1 MARKRLTDAV
11 VKAAACAKG
20 TDRCEPWD
28 AVSTGLVLRVT
39 EAGAK
44 SWYAI
49 YRSPVTSKQTKLRL
63 GDVKTTDAMAGLTL
77 AEARSTNIQ
86 VQSDVDAGRD
96 PRIERER
103 AQAEE
108 RRRLEAQRQESAMAT
123 FRALVNEYLA
133 EKQSLRAGTI
143 KSYQSALDNDI
154 LPALG
159 HKLVREIT
167 ALDFE
172 VVIERVAKKGKRAR
186 ARTVKTALGSV
197 WGWARRTAKW
207 RALGVTRDL
216 LSEVN
221 PDLTTKGAARK
232 RKLTDAELRELWK
245 SVEASNLG
253 KATKIAF
260 KLTVLLGE
268 RSTEL
273 IHAPWSEI
281 VDLDGVAPRW
291 VLPAERNK
299 GKTEKVLPLPPMAAE
314 LLRELRN
321 YTGKSPWLIPGR
333 GDLSKPAHAGLLVGS
348 IRHLRQQKL
357 LTIAKFSPHD
367 LRRTMANRMEE
378 ELEISSEAIKGVL
391 GHARSDVTSVHY
403 TQGQKLGAKLAAL
416 SAWER
421 RVKEIVGFVPV
432 IGEGNVVELK
442 RA

>member
-11 VKAAACAKG
+11 VRAAACAKG
-20 TDRCEPWD
+20 TDRCELWD
-28 AVSTGLVLRVT
+28 AVSHGLVLRVT

-63 GDVKTTDAMAGLTL
+63 GDVKNTEAMAGLTL
-77 AEARSTNIQ
+77 AEARSVNIQ

-108 RRRLEAQRQESAMAT
+108 RRRLETQRQKSAMAT
-123 FRALVNEYLA
+123 FRALVDEYLA
-133 EKQSLRAGTI
+133 EKQGLRAGTI

-186 ARTVKTALGSV
+186 ARNVKTALGSV

-216 LSEVN
+216 VSEVN
-221 PDLTTKGAARK
+221 PELTTKGAART
-232 RKLTDAELRELWK
+232 RKLTDDELRTLWA

-253 KATKIAF
+253 QPTKIAF
-260 KLTVLLGE
+260 KLTILLGE

-281 VDLDGVAPRW
+281 VDLDGASPRW
-291 VLPAERNK
+291 VLPAARNK
-299 GKTEKVLPLPPMAAE
+299 GKAEKVLPLPPMAAG
-314 LLRELRN
+314 LLRELR
-321 YTGKSPWLIPGR
+321 THTDRSPWLIPAR
-333 GDLSKPAHAGLLVGS
+333 GDLAKPAHAGLLVGS
-348 IRHLRQQKL
+348 IRHLRQQEL

-391 GHARSDVTSVHY
+391 GHARAQTLRRCTTRRGRSSVPSSPRS
-403 TQGQKLGAKLAAL
+403 QRGSGAC
-416 SAWER
+416 ER
-421 RVKEIVGFVPV
+421 LWGLRRLRIKATCV
-432 IGEGNVVELK
+432 N
-442 RA
+442 